1 MIQMK
6 KIVLLAILLLTV
18 VLPSIAQTLRGRV
31 VDSRTQDPIIG
42 AVLSVKGTSSS
53 QVGSVTDADGRFT
66 LNVKKTPAIVVV
78 SYAGYKKEE
87 IDIFEI
93 TDDELPISLTEDFN
107 ALQGVVVVG
116 YGTQKKSDLVGSV
129 TSVSVSD
136 LNKNVNSSLNNLL
149 DGTASGLQVSPSS
162 GQPGAGVSL
171 RIRGASSVQG
181 GSEPLYVIDGFP
193 IYNESFSPSLN
204 KRINAYGASEKTD
217 ILSSINPGDIES
229 ITILKDA
236 SATAIY
242 GSRGANGV
250 ILITTKHGR
259 AGEKAQVSYSG
270 SIGVQ
275 SLRKKIDVLNAQEFA
290 SLRNDA
296 LYDTNPNLGRY
307 QYKTQAEIETLDG
320 TDWQDEAYRDAI
332 VTNHQ
337 LSVNGGTEKLQYA
350 LSGNY
355 YKQDGILQNTGFDRI
370 SFRSNINSH
379 VTKRLTIS
387 ANITGSKTNTEI
399 PPIGVVYSILQV
411 PSTVPVYNEDGKG
424 YNYNSEFETEL
435 KNPIAS
441 LNESKHSQES
451 YKFLGTT
458 FAEYE
463 FIKNLKL
470 KVLFGVN
477 IDNIRENNYVPST
490 LYEDYGAGGTAAIG
504 FVSRESWLNENTLN
518 YATTLFNKHN
528 LSFLVGF
535 TQQSTKQ
542 NTTTTGSSNFISDF
556 FQYNSLEGGSVLTN
570 PTSSSIENALI
581 SVLGR
586 INYDYDNRHYLS
598 VSLRRDGSSRF
609 GKDNKWGTFPSL
621 GYSWNVSNERFFK
634 PLKSLLSNLKVR
646 LSYGVT
652 GNQEIGN
659 YQSLSTLYANKY
671 VIGDQVLVG
680 YAPDRIANNELGWET
695 TKQYDFGIDFS
706 LFHDRLN
713 FTTDYYY
720 KKTTDLLLSVEIP
733 YTSGFKTSLQ
743 NYGSLRNQG
752 FEFGVTSKNFVGKF
766 KWSTSA
772 NISFNR
778 NEILSLGDGN
788 ESFISGSYIL
798 KVGQPLGSFYGAVSD
813 GVLQKGEE
821 SSKGAYTYNQSAKPG
836 DRLYKDIDG
845 DKVFTNANDRTIIG
859 NAEPDFTFGITN
871 NFEYD
876 NWDLSFLITGS
887 MGNDIINNNRQQL
900 ALYTGKQNSTGEAR
914 NRWTD
919 SNPSATVSRAKSD
932 PAAIFS
938 SEFVENGSFVRL
950 KSITLGYTLPKKVV
964 NYLKVSNVHLYA
976 SATNLLTLTDYT
988 GYDPEISS
996 SSTAYALGIDRGAY
1010 PTTKTYNFGIDIN
1023 F

>member
-1 MIQMK
+1 M
-6 KIVLLAILLLTV
+6 
-18 VLPSIAQTLRGRV
+18 
-31 VDSRTQDPIIG
+31 
-42 AVLSVKGTSSS
+42 
-53 QVGSVTDADGRFT
+53 
-66 LNVKKTPAIVVV
+66 
-78 SYAGYKKEE
+78 
-87 IDIFEI
+87 
-93 TDDELPISLTEDFN
+93 
-107 ALQGVVVVG
+107 
-116 YGTQKKSDLVGSV
+116 
-129 TSVSVSD
+129 
-136 LNKNVNSSLNNLL
+136 
-149 DGTASGLQVSPSS
+149 
-162 GQPGAGVSL
+162 
-171 RIRGASSVQG
+171 
-181 GSEPLYVIDGFP
+181 
-193 IYNESFSPSLN
+193 
-204 KRINAYGASEKTD
+204 
-217 ILSSINPGDIES
+217 
-229 ITILKDA
+229 
-236 SATAIY
+236 
-242 GSRGANGV
+242 
-250 ILITTKHGR
+250 
-259 AGEKAQVSYSG
+259 
-270 SIGVQ
+270 
-275 SLRKKIDVLNAQEFA
+275 LNAQEFA

-387 ANITGSKTNTEI
+387 ANITGSKTNTMI

-411 PSTVPVYNEDGKG
+411 PSTVPVYDEDGKG
-424 YNYNSEFETEL
+424 YNYYSEFETEL

-490 LYEDYGAGGTAAIG
+490 LYEDFGAGGTAAIG

-634 PLKSLLSNLKVR
+634 PLKSLLSNLKIR

-752 FEFGVTSKNFVGKF
+752 LEFGVTSKNFVGKF

-778 NEILSLGDGN
+778 NEILSLGEGN

-845 DKVFTNANDRTIIG
+845 DQVFTNANDRTIIG

-871 NFEYD
+871 NLEYD

-900 ALYTGKQNSTGEAR
+900 ALYTGKQNSIGEAR

-919 SNPSATVSRAKSD
+919 SNPSTTVSRAKSD

-950 KSITLGYTLPKKVV
+950 KSITLGYTLPKKIV
-964 NYLKVSNVHLYA
+964 NYLKVSNIHLYA

-996 SSTAYALGIDRGAY
+996 SSTAYASGIDRGAY